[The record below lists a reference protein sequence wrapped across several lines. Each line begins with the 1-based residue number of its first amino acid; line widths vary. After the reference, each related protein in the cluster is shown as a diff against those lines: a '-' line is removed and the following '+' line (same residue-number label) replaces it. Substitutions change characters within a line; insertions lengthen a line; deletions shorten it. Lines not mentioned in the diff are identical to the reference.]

1 MFWGQKLSSITRPDF
16 EGEMP
21 EFQDTSEDA
30 PGRLFPE
37 AVLQAV
43 VQTAAQN
50 PSPLPTAPVLF
61 LPLLHLNPDYVVW

>member
-21 EFQDTSEDA
+21 EFQNTSEDA
-30 PGRLFPE
+30 PGSIFPE
-37 AVLQAV
+37 AVLQAA
-43 VQTAAQN
+43 VQTEQT
-50 PSPLPTAPVLF
+50 PSPLPTAPVLL